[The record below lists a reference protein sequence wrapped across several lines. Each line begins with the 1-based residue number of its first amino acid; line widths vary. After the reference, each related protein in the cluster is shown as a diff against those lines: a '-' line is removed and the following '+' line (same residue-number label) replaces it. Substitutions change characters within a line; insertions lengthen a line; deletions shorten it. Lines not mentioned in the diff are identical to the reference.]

1 MAESENR
8 WWIWGAWLTIGVGV
22 VGFGIVLFTLYGI
35 NLGPIS
41 HKHAAWSSFGSLL
54 SGFFMVAS
62 TGATV
67 ATLLFLAH
75 QNKQIQKTNAEQ
87 QRVTNAQL
95 AAMNFEQYVN
105 HRRFFMERLN
115 ELQSMFGNTFV
126 FENRDAL
133 YNKVFPKNTPT
144 NLEFKAEVVTDPK
157 SQNYLG
163 ALNLHLSVLRDYAKS
178 PGRIDEN
185 GRWLMG
191 KLINLSEALDLRMV
205 NEVVEGDVEF
215 KGKRTPVNIYGAD
228 EFVMVATAVYD
239 SFMFYTGNDKA
250 ERLLFPMGRSANDS
264 LMKYFLG
271 REGFPEIVKV
281 LKPLPGLEMLER
293 IYFDL
298 CGIETEH
305 FGYLEPL
312 YAQLME
318 IFSSPAGVQK
328 LRNNV
333 YFADLLET
341 GRRCTAKALA
351 RSEKGADDYDKLKV
365 ISEDLDI
372 LIALK

>member
-1 MAESENR
+1 
-8 WWIWGAWLTIGVGV
+8 
-22 VGFGIVLFTLYGI
+22 
-35 NLGPIS
+35 
-41 HKHAAWSSFGSLL
+41 
-54 SGFFMVAS
+54 
-62 TGATV
+62 
-67 ATLLFLAH
+67 
-75 QNKQIQKTNAEQ
+75 
-87 QRVTNAQL
+87 
-95 AAMNFEQYVN
+95 
-105 HRRFFMERLN
+105 
-115 ELQSMFGNTFV
+115 MFGNTFV

-144 NLEFKAEVVTDPK
+144 NLEFKAEVLTDPK

-178 PGRIDEN
+178 PGRTDED

-205 NEVVEGDVEF
+205 NEVAEGDLEF

-228 EFVMVATAVYD
+228 EFVMVATAIYD

-264 LMKYFLG
+264 LMEYFLG
-271 REGFPEIVKV
+271 REEFPEIVKV

-318 IFSSPAGVQK
+318 IFSSPTGVQK

>member
-1 MAESENR
+1 MAEREGR

-41 HKHAAWSSFGSLL
+41 HEHAAWSSFGSLL

-75 QNKQIQKTNAEQ
+75 QNKQIQKTNIEQ

-133 YNKVFPKNTPT
+133 YNKVFPKNIPT
-144 NLEFKAEVVTDPK
+144 NLEFKAEVVTDPG

-163 ALNLHLSVLRDYAKS
+163 ALNLHLSVLRNYAKS
-178 PGRIDEN
+178 PGGKDD
-185 GRWLMG
+185 GRWLVG
-191 KLINLSEALDLRMV
+191 TLINLSEALDLRMV
-205 NEVVEGDVEF
+205 NEVAEGDLEF
-215 KGKRTPVNIYGAD
+215 KGQRTPLNIYGAD
-228 EFVMVATAVYD
+228 EFVMIATAIYD

-250 ERLLFPMGRSANDS
+250 ERLIFPMGRSANDS

-271 REGFPEIVKV
+271 REEYPEIVKV

-318 IFSSPAGVQK
+318 IFSSPTGVQK

-351 RSEKGADDYDKLKV
+351 RSEKGADDYNKLKV

>member
-1 MAESENR
+1 MTESEGR

-35 NLGPIS
+35 NLGLIS
-41 HKHAAWSSFGSLL
+41 HEHAAWSSFGSLL

-75 QNKQIQKTNAEQ
+75 QNKQIQKTNTEQ

-115 ELQSMFGNTFV
+115 ELQAMFGNTFV

-144 NLEFKAEVVTDPK
+144 NLGFKAEVVTDPK

-178 PGRIDEN
+178 PGRTDEN

-205 NEVVEGDVEF
+205 NEVAEGDLEF

-228 EFVMVATAVYD
+228 EFVMVATAIYD

-264 LMKYFLG
+264 LMEYFLG
-271 REGFPEIVKV
+271 RKEYPEIVKV
-281 LKPLPGLEMLER
+281 LKPLPGLETLER
-293 IYFDL
+293 IYFELREISTD
-298 CGIETEH
+298 H
-305 FGYLEPL
+305 FDCLEPI
-312 YAQLME
+312 YARFLK
-318 IFSSPAGVQK
+318 IFSSAAGVQE
-328 LRNNV
+328 LRDGV
-333 YFADLLET
+333 FFVELLKE
-341 GRRCTAKALA
+341 GRRCTADALA
-351 RSEKGADDYDKLKV
+351 RSKKGDDDYDKLKEINDDFDLL
-365 ISEDLDI
+365 ISVN
-372 LIALK
+372 